1 MKIALF
7 GKRLKDENILF
18 FQTLLDKLKSYN
30 ADVFIFEDFYLR
42 IKEIININLP
52 VQTFKTNSDLAGK
65 IDFLFSFGGDGTLLD
80 TITLVRDSGIPVMG
94 INVGRLGFLASIKKT
109 HITQAIDDLFAGN
122 YSLDKRTLL
131 RIETNNSCFGDVNFA
146 LNEMTIHKKD
156 PFSMLTVDV
165 YVNGVFLNSYW
176 GDGLIVAT
184 PTGSTAYSLSTGG
197 PILSPDSNNFIINP
211 IATHNL
217 TVRPIVIPDSS
228 EIKIKIKEKDKS
240 FFISLDSRSETIDSQ
255 IEITVRKETFHIFLV
270 KMKGESFFQTIRD
283 KLLWGLD
290 IRN

>member
-7 GKRLKDENILF
+7 GKRLNDENIIF
-18 FQTLLDKLKSYN
+18 FQTLLDKLREYN
-30 ADVFIFEDFYLR
+30 ADVYIYESFYLR
-42 IKEIININLP
+42 IQDKVNISSHIN
-52 VQTFKTNSDLAGK
+52 TFKSNTDLIGK

-80 TITLVRDSGIPVMG
+80 TITLVRNSGIPVMG

-109 HITQAIDDLFAGN
+109 HIAQAIDDLFVGR
-122 YSLDKRTLL
+122 YSLDRRTLL
-131 RIETNNSCFGDVNFA
+131 RIETNNNSFGDVNFA
-146 LNEMTIHKKD
+146 LNELTIHKKD
-156 PFSMLTVDV
+156 PFSMVTIDV

-197 PILSPDSNNFIINP
+197 PILSPDTNNFIINP

-217 TVRPIVIPDSS
+217 TVRPIVISDNS
-228 EIKIKIKEKDKS
+228 EIKIKIKEQDKN
-240 FFISLDSRSETIDSQ
+240 FFISLDSRSETIDPKT
-255 IEITVRKETFHIFLV
+255 EITVKKESFYIYLV
-270 KMKGESFFQTIRD
+270 KMKEESFFQTIRE

>member
-1 MKIALF
+1 MRIAIF
-7 GKRLKDENILF
+7 GKRLNDENIIF
-18 FQTLLDKLKSYN
+18 FQTLLDKLKEYK
-30 ADVFIFEDFYLR
+30 ADVFIFEKFYFR
-42 IKEIININLP
+42 IKDKINITSP
-52 VQTFKTNSDLAGK
+52 IETFKTNFDLTGK
-65 IDFLFSFGGDGTLLD
+65 VDFLFSFGGDGTLLD
-80 TITLVRDSGIPVMG
+80 TIALVRDSGIPVMG
-94 INVGRLGFLASIKKT
+94 INMGRLGFLASIKKNF
-109 HITQAIDDLFAGN
+109 IAQAIDDLFAAR
-122 YSLDKRTLL
+122 YTLDKRTLL
-131 RIETNNSCFGDVNFA
+131 RIETNNNCFGDVNFA
-146 LNEMTIHKKD
+146 LNELTIHKKD
-156 PFSMLTVDV
+156 PFSMVTIDV

-197 PILSPDSNNFIINP
+197 PILSPDTNNFIINP

-228 EIKIKIKEKDKS
+228 EIKIKIKEKDKK

-255 IEITVRKETFHIFLV
+255 TEIVIKKESFYIFLV
-270 KMKGESFFQTIRD
+270 KMKEESFFQTIRE